1 MNVSKDIRYIGV
13 NDHQVDLFEGHFDVP
28 LGMAYNSY
36 VILDRKVAVMDTVD
50 QNFGRQWLTN
60 LAAELHGRQPDYL
73 VVQHMEPDHSANIQ
87 LFMETYPQATLV
99 SSAKA
104 FPMMKNFFGTEY
116 EERRVVVKEGDVLEL
131 GVCLVRTSYG
141 NAVRAYDLERT
152 LCDLVRGQAV
162 VDDQVVSPA
171 MQAYV
176 RRPDRDPVKLVD
188 YARALGVEGKVRT
201 YMKVLL

>member
-1 MNVSKDIRYIGV
+1 
-13 NDHQVDLFEGHFDVP
+13 
-28 LGMAYNSY
+28 
-36 VILDRKVAVMDTVD
+36 
-50 QNFGRQWLTN
+50 
-60 LAAELHGRQPDYL
+60 
-73 VVQHMEPDHSANIQ
+73 
-87 LFMETYPQATLV
+87 
-99 SSAKA
+99 
-104 FPMMKNFFGTEY
+104 
-116 EERRVVVKEGDVLEL
+116 VK
-131 GVCLVRTSYG
+131 TSYG
-141 NAVRAYDLERT
+141 NAVRAYDLERA

>member
-1 MNVSKDIRYIGV
+1 VAQHRFARGV
-13 NDHQVDLFEGHFDVP
+13 FSDETALFLHNMTDRVP
-28 LGMAYNSY
+28 FSLTMTFPRCYN
-36 VILDRKVAVMDTVD
+36 T
-50 QNFGRQWLTN
+50 
-60 LAAELHGRQPDYL
+60 
-73 VVQHMEPDHSANIQ
+73 
-87 LFMETYPQATLV
+87 
-99 SSAKA
+99 AKA
-104 FPMMKNFFGTEY
+104 RAAGIIC
-116 EERRVVVKEGDVLEL
+116 RSCADDVLEL

-176 RRPDRDPVKLVD
+176 RRTDRDPVKLVD